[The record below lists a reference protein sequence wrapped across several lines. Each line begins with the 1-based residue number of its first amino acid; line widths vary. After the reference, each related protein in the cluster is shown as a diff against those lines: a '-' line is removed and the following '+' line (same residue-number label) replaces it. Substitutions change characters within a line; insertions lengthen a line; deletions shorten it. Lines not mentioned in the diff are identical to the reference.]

1 MKVLI
6 TGADGQVGRELVEMG
21 RLLSYEI
28 IEADR
33 EVLDI
38 TDSGAVRSFCENIRP
53 EAIIN
58 AAAYTAVDDAELE
71 PELAFLVNSEAVK
84 YLASAAKE
92 LQIPLLHISTDY
104 VFDGAKPEHY
114 NEEDS
119 TSPINVY
126 GRSKRQGEIY
136 LVESGAHYFILRTS
150 WVFGRHGS
158 NFVKT
163 MMRLAK
169 DRDELS
175 VINDQFGGPTS
186 AIDISAALYK
196 ALAVILK
203 DPTLSGIY
211 HYSGAP
217 EVSWFEFAGEI
228 IKMGVET
235 GKISDPPIIKPIT
248 SDEYPVAAT
257 RPKNSRLNCARFSRV
272 FNEASPSWREQ
283 LLGVI

>member
-6 TGADGQVGRELVEMG
+6 TGANGQVGRERVEMG
-21 RLLSYEI
+21 RPLSYEI
-28 IEADR
+28 IAADR

-38 TDSGAVRSFCENIRP
+38 TDSEAVRSFCENIRP

-104 VFDGAKPEHY
+104 VFDGAKPENY

-119 TSPINVY
+119 TYPINVCDQ
-126 GRSKRQGEIY
+126 SKRQGEIY
-136 LVESGAHYFILRTS
+136 LVESGARYFILRTS

-158 NFVKT
+158 NFVRT

-186 AIDISAALYK
+186 AIDISAALY
-196 ALAVILK
+196 
-203 DPTLSGIY
+203 
-211 HYSGAP
+211 
-217 EVSWFEFAGEI
+217 
-228 IKMGVET
+228 
-235 GKISDPPIIKPIT
+235 
-248 SDEYPVAAT
+248 
-257 RPKNSRLNCARFSRV
+257 N
-272 FNEASPSWREQ
+272 
-283 LLGVI
+283 